1 MSTNAIALQAAYLT
15 GDKAE
20 MIRLAILVSAEPV
33 PPLVP
38 APRTGE
44 WRRVA
49 LAMPVDGPDWEQAI
63 LRRDER
69 PENNHLFA

>member
-1 MSTNAIALQAAYLT
+1 MTMSTNAIALQAAYLT

-20 MIRLAILVSAEPV
+20 IIRLAVLVSEEPV

-49 LAMPVDGPDWEQAI
+49 PVDGPDWEQAI
-63 LRRDER
+63 LQRDER
-69 PENNHLFA
+69 PGSNHLFA